1 MISMNKAPKLTPEER
16 KMLNKSFY
24 FSLGTNM
31 ASSKVSQQSKC
42 FAMAMAP
49 GLEMFYDDPED
60 RRKAFYR
67 HAGEFFNTH
76 QVFLGLLV
84 GIALAMEKQQA
95 EHPEDDITETI
106 STLKASLMGPT
117 AGIGDSFFWG
127 TFRVIACGIG
137 APLAAAGNLLG
148 VVLYLLLNL
157 LPSTL
162 TRVYGF
168 KLGYQGGREFLAKIQ
183 ADGTLEKVTEA
194 AKILGLVVIGGLVP
208 TIVAVPVSLQLNMG
222 GGSFILADVLNSIM
236 PNLLPLVLSV
246 VVYHYIQKGV
256 SVNKLL
262 FLLLGLG
269 ILLTAVGFLPMG

>member
-84 GIALAMEKQQA
+84 GISLAMEKQQA

-117 AGIGDSFFWG
+117 AGIGDSFF
-127 TFRVIACGIG
+127 FNCYRVIIAGLCIG
-137 APLAAAGNLLG
+137 LSANGSLLG
-148 VVLYLLLNL
+148 VILFVLLYGCLQIYLLN
-157 LPSTL
+157 
-162 TRVYGF
+162 
-168 KLGYQGGREFLAKIQ
+168 GR
-183 ADGTLEKVTEA
+183 
-194 AKILGLVVIGGLVP
+194 
-208 TIVAVPVSLQLNMG
+208 
-222 GGSFILADVLNSIM
+222 
-236 PNLLPLVLSV
+236 LPLRHQPDHGSL
-246 VVYHYIQKGV
+246 
-256 SVNKLL
+256 
-262 FLLLGLG
+262 
-269 ILLTAVGFLPMG
+269 